1 MIYKNVS
8 GIRVGFHGGA
18 KVHWTEQVSEGT
30 GEDRRTVERCL
41 ESGETYFDSNQYV
54 MVIFTPNLHM
64 KNNETQTIVWKL
76 CVWVRSIVECVIIV
90 GMYIFDKKGFREKT

>member
-1 MIYKNVS
+1 MIYKNAS

-30 GEDRRTVERCL
+30 GEDRRTVERCF

-54 MVIFTPNLHM
+54 MVSFTLNFQL
-64 KNNETQTIVWKL
+64 KNNETKNIVWEL
-76 CVWVRSIVECVIIV
+76 CVWVRSIVECVIL
-90 GMYIFDKKGFREKT
+90 GMYIFDLKRL